1 MQVVFHVD
9 EMSKWDLLLANVTN
23 FLREEGEATIEV
35 VAYAEAV
42 NYYIGD
48 QSLPEN
54 LIDLVDFVACANALG
69 AWKVE
74 PQQLPDFVRVV
85 PSGVVEIARK
95 QLEGYAYIRP

>member
-42 NYYIGD
+42 TYYIGD
-48 QSLPEN
+48 QSLP
-54 LIDLVDFVACANALG
+54 
-69 AWKVE
+69 
-74 PQQLPDFVRVV
+74 
-85 PSGVVEIARK
+85 
-95 QLEGYAYIRP
+95 